1 VTTTLGL
8 GQLTELKES
17 IKTADFCL
25 NLPEPGIILPET
37 KTEAVAVFLQ
47 EFLQKEVKERN
58 GELFLNGN
66 EIKEFLTKIIPERF
80 NTDFAVK
87 EGQNIR
93 KLKKD
98 VLDKARKLFPNQ
110 LFLNIN
116 KNEDMRPEYCSDCHR
131 P

>member
-1 VTTTLGL
+1 MTCLIW
-8 GQLTELKES
+8 ELRYMR
-17 IKTADFCL
+17 L
-25 NLPEPGIILPET
+25 NY
-37 KTEAVAVFLQ
+37 
-47 EFLQKEVKERN
+47 
-58 GELFLNGN
+58 GN
-66 EIKEFLTKIIPERF
+66 SGIIPERF

-110 LFLNIN
+110 LFLNKN